1 MHGRDQGPE
10 VDDVENEE
18 EELRQMDVE
27 VENNRIDGL
36 KEEEKFAIVEMTGKE
51 GDVCQDGVKDT
62 KVNEENEKNRKED
75 QGNEEESKLDG
86 SYMVESPDLFDS
98 VIIHSDDEFPDDHF
112 IVQNYEVMIPRV
124 TLGRG

>member
-62 KVNEENEKNRKED
+62 KVNEENEKNRKE
-75 QGNEEESKLDG
+75 EESKLDG
-86 SYMVESPDLFDS
+86 SYMVES
-98 VIIHSDDEFPDDHF
+98 PDDHF

>member
-62 KVNEENEKNRKED
+62 KVNEENEKNRKE
-75 QGNEEESKLDG
+75 EESKLDG

-98 VIIHSDDEFPDDHF
+98 VIIHSDDEFPDDQF